1 MQLKRKIQTQGNRK
15 EKASRVWVGGRQ
27 TKAHILSGKGRFLKQ
42 KGKIYVLTWDEKKEE
57 PKITWI
63 F

>member
-42 KGKIYVLTWDEKKEE
+42 KGKNLCTDLG
-57 PKITWI
+57 
-63 F
+63 